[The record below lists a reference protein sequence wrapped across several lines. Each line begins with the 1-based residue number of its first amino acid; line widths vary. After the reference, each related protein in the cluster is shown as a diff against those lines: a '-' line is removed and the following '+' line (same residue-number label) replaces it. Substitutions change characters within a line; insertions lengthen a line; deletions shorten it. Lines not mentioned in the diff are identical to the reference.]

1 MRAGAFDPSVILG
14 RHLFQSLIGFRGDKK
29 DIAGETRKGEEKTQ
43 LSVGSD
49 QYGEL
54 TSLE

>member
-1 MRAGAFDPSVILG
+1 MRAWTLDLSVILG

-29 DIAGETRKGEEKTQ
+29 DIAGETRKGEGEEHS
-43 LSVGSD
+43 LAWEVI
-49 QYGEL
+49 EL